1 MGMVKIKRPHVF
13 FLQRSKQSDQTQL
26 VCFFVF
32 LIRCANESPPW
43 LIVWLKS
50 SRHPIPHETSCLRFF
65 FSFFFPGHVNAR
77 SNASLVG
84 GDTTLI
90 LLRHRELYILRW
102 RKGRE
107 HGVLRILHVCN
118 GTSVNTHPRSSS
130 WKLLP
135 PQSSPCL
142 RRNLCAFFFFFFY
155 RRMSVHFFLELYC
168 FHCWTWRGAFQGE
181 NINLTDLRG

>member
-1 MGMVKIKRPHVF
+1 M
-13 FLQRSKQSDQTQL
+13 
-26 VCFFVF
+26 FFVF

-65 FSFFFPGHVNAR
+65 FSFFSPGHVNAR

-142 RRNLCAFFFFFFY
+142 RRNLCGFFFFFLPSHVRSFLPGTVLFSLSNVTWSLSGWEHKPRWLEGLTETTHSSLVTFGLQPGQVY
-155 RRMSVHFFLELYC
+155 RRA
-168 FHCWTWRGAFQGE
+168 T
-181 NINLTDLRG
+181 